1 MNNQAEMIRKMTNR
15 QVLLNVYVTQGF
27 LGTIALGLGI
37 ILFESWQQFYELFT
51 WHPVQFLFLGCGSAL
66 LVILLDVVLVMLLDE
81 KHYDDG
87 GINKRIF
94 SVLPV
99 WHIAVLTIMI
109 GAVEEILF
117 RGVLQT
123 HIGYFPASVLFALI
137 HIRYL
142 RKPVLLVSSILVSF
156 FLGWLFLKT
165 SNLNITIIAHF
176 LIDFSLG
183 CIIRFQYKKTVRV
196 NEEDHNEVCDHESS
210 SNKGR

>member
-1 MNNQAEMIRKMTNR
+1 MIRKMTNR